1 MFQRIAIAIGLL
13 ALIAV
18 AAAAYLLRAPE
29 EASAPIEAIPLE
41 LEATAEVAEAEPVEE
56 PAAEP
61 ESQATT
67 EAETTEE
74 VVVEEPAPP
83 TAEPTAAPTAEP
95 TAEGFALTIFTID
108 QEQSQVRFEL
118 DEDLRGQRITV
129 VGTSNQVA
137 GELAVDLDDLADTQV
152 GVLQINARTLQTDSG
167 NRNRAINNFILD
179 TSTYEFI
186 TFEPTALNNLP
197 DTAVIGEAVT
207 FEIVGNLTIRD
218 VTQEVVF
225 SVSATPVS
233 ETELNG
239 TASTVI
245 TLAQYGLSIPSVPAV
260 ANVEEEVELY
270 IDFVAL
276 AS

>member
-13 ALIAV
+13 ALVAV

-41 LEATAEVAEAEPVEE
+41 LEPTAEIAEVEPTEESAAEAVAQEEVE
-56 PAAEP
+56 
-61 ESQATT
+61 
-67 EAETTEE
+67 TEE
-74 VVVEEPAPP
+74 VVAEEPATPTAAPTDEP
-83 TAEPTAAPTAEP
+83 TAEPTE
-95 TAEGFALTIFTID
+95 EGFERTIFTID

-129 VGTSNQVA
+129 VGTTNQVA
-137 GELAVDLDDLADTQV
+137 GELAIDLDDLAETQV
-152 GVLQINARTLQTDSG
+152 GILQINARTLQTDSR

-179 TSTYEFI
+179 TATYEFI
-186 TFEPTALNNLP
+186 TFEPTSINNLP
-197 DTAVIGEAVT
+197 DAAALGEEVA

-218 VTQEVVF
+218 ITQEVVF
-225 SVSATPVS
+225 NVTATPIS
-233 ETELNG
+233 ETELSG
-239 TASTVI
+239 TASTVV
-245 TLAQYGLSIPSVPAV
+245 TLEQYGLSIPSVPSV